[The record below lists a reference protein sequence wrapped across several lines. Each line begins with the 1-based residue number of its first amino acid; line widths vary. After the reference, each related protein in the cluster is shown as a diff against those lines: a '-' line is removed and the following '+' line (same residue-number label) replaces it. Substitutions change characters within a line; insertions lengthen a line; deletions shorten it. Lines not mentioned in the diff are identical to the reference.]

1 MIVVLALAINVR
13 VDVKN
18 VVHTVHGLRTPCCAR
33 YQRWQHTV
41 ISSLPLRRFTLELG
55 RISRDSLNI
64 FVGTCTC
71 ACATALARLFVAMEA
86 DRLALL
92 VVS

>member
-1 MIVVLALAINVR
+1 MIVVLTLAINVR

-33 YQRWQHTV
+33 YQSWQHTV
-41 ISSLPLRRFTLELG
+41 ISSLPLRRFALELG
-55 RISRDSLNI
+55 RISRNPLNI
-64 FVGTCTC
+64 LVGTC
-71 ACATALARLFVAMEA
+71 ACATALARLLVAMEA